1 MISIRN
7 LLYIKL
13 NRHRPQYQYNICWMK
28 FEIFREYIEH
38 FNISPT
44 PDRRERSAFYQ
55 FMLESA
61 KLFKEKFLKWSKSE
75 NEKRVKI
82 NEAKKN
88 NKPIKLIDTN
98 FLKNPDIL
106 KSKFIYNI
114 FLEDYARK
122 NHSNLLNINYKKE
135 EQIFLSLN
143 KLNSSNI
150 RLVNYKLI

>member
-1 MISIRN
+1 MIFIRN

-13 NRHRPQYQYNICWMK
+13 NRHRPQYQYSIYWMK
-28 FEIFREYIEH
+28 FEIFRKYIEN

-44 PDRRERSAFYQ
+44 PDRRERPAFYQ
-55 FMLESA
+55 FMIESA

-98 FLKNPDIL
+98 FLKNQ
-106 KSKFIYNI
+106 IY
-114 FLEDYARK
+114 
-122 NHSNLLNINYKKE
+122 
-135 EQIFLSLN
+135 
-143 KLNSSNI
+143 
-150 RLVNYKLI
+150 